1 MGVSGW
7 GWVAGKIDYK
17 ANSASNLL
25 ETTFSLGVGDVVG
38 GWVGGWRKWE

>member
-7 GWVAGKIDYK
+7 GWVAGEIDYK

-25 ETTFSLGVGDVVG
+25 EVEAELESRNYFFVRG
-38 GWVGGWRKWE
+38 G